1 MIDNQRKNK
10 RLKLLHDSGRLKEHF
25 KMYKVGRTWLFSGVT
40 VLVFGAATFFDLPSI
55 KADTTAAST
64 VATEQVNG
72 SSASTA
78 KALSSAAN
86 FSLATSNASASSS
99 IASAGNS
106 SATNTNS
113 VASKNVAVSQS
124 NSSSMAVSQNSPV
137 SSAANL
143 NNSGDKTN
151 SSAVSEV
158 SSSSTNQTGASVA
171 QTNSESTVTSHDTGG
186 SMSSTE
192 SLSSNKSISSTE
204 IENLQDQLPTGT
216 LVTENNGILHIDLS
230 AGDDP
235 TAVKAILENMDIE
248 FPVTLSAKDAD
259 TAISY
264 SAANLINSGEIILNS
279 LNWSSADNSTMDYYQ
294 FSVPTDGLIT
304 IKANSGL
311 KAGDTIN
318 LGNLSI
324 TGQLTGSA
332 SMNLSS
338 ATLTG
343 IGTLSGSVIT
353 LDDTYNDAVD
363 HSISI
368 KFPTNISSNTT
379 KNIDDSSLKISE
391 TYLGQTITINY
402 EPVIPAAVVDNGGG
416 FTENSY
422 TNGTTGYVYSGVQ
435 FGSTTPYK
443 DLLGSDGTIT
453 TDTSYPDQDL
463 VYVWRFAA
471 NPNLQSVS
479 SPQIYE
485 NGGTTGMQGI
495 MPDASDIANNG
506 HYTNG
511 SFDGLK
517 FYTIPS
523 DTAIADVEN
532 VLPVGGY
539 TTYQDADGNWYAAV
553 NFGQF
558 GTDNAVKTTADW
570 VTDSVND
577 NPWTADEGAD
587 EKAVTALTGN
597 NAINGS
603 FISAGIQV
611 NGIPI
616 DPNYVTPFEITV
628 YSSSNSFAT
637 PISNLTAETKPTSVA
652 VAGQN
657 TVQFVNVD
665 QDGNLIGATTD
676 SDGNSVPASTTLAG
690 WADGN
695 SVGQTATNYDYTA
708 AKNLTDSNGEAYRLD
723 DESQAEY
730 TGPYSL
736 TNKVIYV
743 VYDATVNVTLTYVD
757 DDNKEEPVGD
767 SVTQSGF
774 AGDSVTFDNITV
786 PANYE
791 LASGETAAD
800 KTVTLMADD
809 SDNIV
814 IHLVHKT
821 VVTTPTDPD
830 DVNYGD
836 THQSVNE
843 IINYVYADGTQ
854 AHDPATASLD
864 FTRTV
869 TTDSVTGEVTSYGD
883 WTAVDGDDFAAVE
896 SPVIV
901 GYTPDVSSVAAVNDV
916 DAAADDLTEKVTYS
930 VDNQKANIKYVD
942 ETTGDTLKTDPING
956 DSNTT
961 SDYSTADEIAALEGQ
976 GYELVSDTVPA
987 GGIVFDTDGKT
998 DQSYTVTFKH
1008 KTGTTTPTD
1017 PDDVNYD
1024 NTHQSVN
1031 ETINYVYADGIQAH
1045 DPATASLDFTR
1056 TVTTDSVTGEVTSY
1070 GDWTAVD
1077 GDDFAAVES
1086 PVIVGYTPDVSSVAA
1101 VNDVDAAADDLTEKV
1116 TYSVDNQKANIKYV
1130 DETTGDTLKTDP
1142 INGDSNTTSD
1152 YSTADEIAA
1161 LEGQGYE
1168 LVSDTVPA
1176 GGIVFDTDGKTDQSY
1191 TVTFKHK
1198 TVTTTPTDPDDVN
1211 YDNTHQSVNE
1221 TINYVYADGTRA
1233 HDPATASLDFT
1244 RTVTTDSVTG
1254 EVTSYGDWTAVD
1266 GDDFAAVESPVIVGY
1281 TPSQATYKAVNNVT
1295 ADHGNIVGT
1304 ITYSKTAI
1312 ENEDLTIKYID
1323 DTDDSTVKT
1332 DTISGEIGAS
1342 GSYKVNIPAGY
1353 TLADGQNS
1361 SMDYT
1366 ITANDSDNLTVH
1378 LTHKILTVDPSNPGT
1393 DPVDPDNPDGPTNA
1407 DYTDEMNQTVNETI
1421 HYVYADGSK
1430 AAEDHTDSVSFNRT
1444 VTIDEVTGQV
1454 VSYGDWKA
1462 VNGDNTFDAVTS
1474 PTIAGYTV
1482 SQAVYAAQTVSG
1494 DSNNIEAKVTY
1505 TAKAPAG
1512 NSGDN
1517 GGDKTPEQPST
1528 ELPGATGETSNT
1540 VEQTGAKTQ
1549 SKQEPVKTNNL
1560 VLHKE
1565 SQAKKAAVS
1574 EVKRAGILP
1583 QTGDNK
1589 NSSLSVLG
1597 VALLSATLSLFGLRL
1612 KKKEDN

>member
-259 TAISY
+259 TATSY

-843 IINYVYADGTQ
+843 TINYVYADGT
-854 AHDPATASLD
+854 
-864 FTRTV
+864 
-869 TTDSVTGEVTSYGD
+869 
-883 WTAVDGDDFAAVE
+883 
-896 SPVIV
+896 
-901 GYTPDVSSVAAVNDV
+901 
-916 DAAADDLTEKVTYS
+916 
-930 VDNQKANIKYVD
+930 
-942 ETTGDTLKTDPING
+942 
-956 DSNTT
+956 
-961 SDYSTADEIAALEGQ
+961 
-976 GYELVSDTVPA
+976 
-987 GGIVFDTDGKT
+987 
-998 DQSYTVTFKH
+998 
-1008 KTGTTTPTD
+1008 
-1017 PDDVNYD
+1017 
-1024 NTHQSVN
+1024 
-1031 ETINYVYADGIQAH
+1031 QAH

-1221 TINYVYADGTRA
+1221 TINYVYADGIQA

-1366 ITANDSDNLTVH
+1366 ITADDSDNLTVH